1 MGFAAM
7 TSGSA
12 GFIKRFREMR
22 VGEYR
27 NPHLIHERYRQNADR
42 IPEPDKENYGRNK
55 SKNALYLKITVDKGR
70 IKIKWWVLTG
80 SNRRPID

>member
-22 VGEYR
+22 VGEY
-27 NPHLIHERYRQNADR
+27 LHERYRQNADR

>member
-27 NPHLIHERYRQNADR
+27 NPHLIHERYRQNAAR
-42 IPEPDKENYGRNK
+42 IGYRNQTK
-55 SKNALYLKITVDKGR
+55 RITDATKA
-70 IKIKWWVLTG
+70 KTLCT
-80 SNRRPID
+80 